1 MKKLFDRLIGT
12 HPATGG
18 PAEPQESGGP
28 DDQGYFA
35 TVFMEHPAA
44 GDPRTQ
50 TAGSAA
56 VSASN
61 RSRLIGN
68 EVCDTPQGM
77 ALLHKVWGHDRYM
90 AQLTPDERGR
100 LAQYLEFVIVPAGRE
115 VIAQDTPGD
124 FALIVLEGMVAVDRV
139 QPWGARARLTEARDG
154 DVLGELSLL
163 DAGMRFSACVTLSR
177 CVFAIVTVQCLD
189 NIARHDPRL
198 GMALMASLARRLS
211 LRMRQVSARLS
222 ALLSA
227 T

>member
-1 MKKLFDRLIGT
+1 VKKLFDRLIGT
-12 HPATGG
+12 HPAPG
-18 PAEPQESGGP
+18 PVADQKESSGP
-28 DDQGYFA
+28 DDEGYFA
-35 TVFMEHPAA
+35 TVFMEHPADIRGPQPTTPA
-44 GDPRTQ
+44 I
-50 TAGSAA
+50 
-56 VSASN
+56 N

-68 EVCDTPQGM
+68 EVCDAARGLAM
-77 ALLHKVWGHDRYM
+77 LNKVWGHDRYM
-90 AQLTPDERGR
+90 AALTPDERSR

-115 VIAQDTPGD
+115 VIAQDQPGD

-177 CVFAIVTVQCLD
+177 CVFAVITTQCLD

>member
-12 HPATGG
+12 HPVSGQ
-18 PAEPQESGGP
+18 PAEPKESSGP
-28 DDQGYFA
+28 DDEGYFA
-35 TVFMEHPAA
+35 TVFMEHPADIR
-44 GDPRTQ
+44 GPQPT
-50 TAGSAA
+50 TT
-56 VSASN
+56 ASN

-68 EVCDTPQGM
+68 EVCDAARGLAM
-77 ALLHKVWGHDRYM
+77 LNKVWGHDRYM
-90 AQLTPDERGR
+90 AGLTPDERSR

-115 VIAQDTPGD
+115 VIAQDQPGD

-177 CVFAIVTVQCLD
+177 CVFAVITVQCLD

>member
-12 HPATGG
+12 HPA
-18 PAEPQESGGP
+18 AEPSSESRSSTGP
-28 DDQGYFA
+28 DDEGYFA
-35 TVFMEHPAA
+35 TVFMEHPSEARSPQAA
-44 GDPRTQ
+44 TS
-50 TAGSAA
+50 AG
-56 VSASN
+56 N

-68 EVCDTPQGM
+68 EVCDAARGM
-77 ALLHKVWGHDRYM
+77 ALLDKVWGHDRYM
-90 AQLTPDERGR
+90 ASLSPDERKR
-100 LAQYLEFVIVPAGRE
+100 LAQYLEFVIVPSGRE
-115 VIAQDTPGD
+115 VISQDQPGD

-177 CVFAIVTVQCLD
+177 CVFAVVTVQCLD

>member
-1 MKKLFDRLIGT
+1 VKKLFDRLLGS
-12 HPATGG
+12 HPASG
-18 PAEPQESGGP
+18 AESEAKGATTGP
-28 DDQGYFA
+28 DDEGYFA
-35 TVFMEHPAA
+35 TVFMEHPPAPQGAA
-44 GDPRTQ
+44 P
-50 TAGSAA
+50 APAA
-56 VSASN
+56 SS

-68 EVCDTPQGM
+68 ETCDTPRG
-77 ALLHKVWGHDRYM
+77 LLLLNKVWGHDRYM
-90 AQLTPDERGR
+90 AALTPEERNR
-100 LAQYLEFVIVPAGRE
+100 LGQYLEFVIVPAGRE
-115 VIAQDTPGD
+115 VIAQDQPGD

-177 CVFAIVTVQCLD
+177 CIFAVVTTQCLD
-189 NIARHDPRL
+189 NIARQDPRL

>member
-1 MKKLFDRLIGT
+1 MAVKKLFDRLLGSQPASGT
-12 HPATGG
+12 EADAKAAT
-18 PAEPQESGGP
+18 GP
-28 DDQGYFA
+28 DDEGYFA
-35 TVFMEHPAA
+35 TVFMEHPPGPQAA
-44 GDPRTQ
+44 P
-50 TAGSAA
+50 
-56 VSASN
+56 ASPPSSS

-68 EVCDTPQGM
+68 EVCDTSRG
-77 ALLHKVWGHDRYM
+77 LLLLNKVWGHDRYM
-90 AQLTPDERGR
+90 AALTPDERNR

-115 VIAQDTPGD
+115 VIAQDQPGD

-177 CVFAIVTVQCLD
+177 CIFAVVTVQALD
-189 NIARHDPRL
+189 NISRHDPRV